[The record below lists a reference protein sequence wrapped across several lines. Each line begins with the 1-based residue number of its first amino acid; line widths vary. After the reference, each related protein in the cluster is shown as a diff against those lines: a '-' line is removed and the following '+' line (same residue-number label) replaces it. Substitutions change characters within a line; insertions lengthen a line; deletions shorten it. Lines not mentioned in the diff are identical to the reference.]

1 MASYMPLTTD
11 SAVTSVFAAAAA
23 RTACRPGRR
32 EGKVE
37 GRRGE
42 HLTRGVPT
50 PAGRGRD
57 DGVTDGD
64 FAARRAAVARVDR
77 AATAGRAHAP
87 TANET
92 DILAACVRRSGTC
105 PRDVDVIDIY
115 IRGESDSQSL
125 RPRMVCDACV
135 RWHRESVGDLGT
147 DPHTFKP

>member
-1 MASYMPLTTD
+1 MPLTTD
-11 SAVTSVFAAAAA
+11 SAVTAVFAAAAA

-50 PAGRGRD
+50 PAGGGRD

-64 FAARRAAVARVDR
+64 VAARRAAVARVDR
-77 AATAGRAHAP
+77 AATAGRAHTP

-125 RPRMVCDACV
+125 RPRYWCVMRV

>member
-32 EGKVE
+32 EGTVE

-50 PAGRGRD
+50 PAGRRD

-64 FAARRAAVARVDR
+64 VAARRAAVARVHR
-77 AATAGRAHAP
+77 AATAGRAHAL

-105 PRDVDVIDIY
+105 PIDVDVIDIY
-115 IRGESDSQSL
+115 
-125 RPRMVCDACV
+125 PRRERQPVAATKKGVMRV
-135 RWHRESVGDLGT
+135 RWHRESMGDLHV
-147 DPHTFKP
+147 DPHSFEP

>member
-1 MASYMPLTTD
+1 MKSMSSGIPSQDSSNSLRTLSLPLNGTGKLKSSYRMSSSTNASAASTSRRLMASYMPLTTD
-11 SAVTSVFAAAAA
+11 SAVTSAAAA

-50 PAGRGRD
+50 PAGGGRD

-64 FAARRAAVARVDR
+64 VAARRAAVARVDR
-77 AATAGRAHAP
+77 AATAGRAHTP

-92 DILAACVRRSGTC
+92 DI
-105 PRDVDVIDIY
+105 P
-115 IRGESDSQSL
+115 
-125 RPRMVCDACV
+125 
-135 RWHRESVGDLGT
+135 
-147 DPHTFKP
+147 